1 MSMRAK
7 QVIVVRGDLNF
18 GSKGKLAAQVAHA
31 SMGAVF
37 SEALKI
43 ANDDGPE
50 DYLAVPYT
58 LDLEKWFTEKFTKI
72 VVKCKDE
79 QELLD
84 LAQKCK
90 DNGIRHSLI
99 KDAGDTVFGEPT
111 YTCLGVGPEMENTV
125 DLITKHLKLM

>member
-1 MSMRAK
+1 MRSK

-18 GSKGKLAAQVAHA
+18 GTRGKLVAQCCHA
-31 SMGAVF
+31 SLGAVF
-37 SEALKI
+37 SESGVI
-43 ANDDGPE
+43 HNDNGGE

-58 LDLEKWFTEKFTKI
+58 SDLEKWFTEKFTKI

-99 KDAGDTVFGEPT
+99 RDAGDTVFGEPT
-111 YTCLGVGPEMENTV
+111 YTCLGVGPEMEDTV